1 MLAFSLRAASLSGAG
16 ALLIMP
22 GSPETLA
29 LWGLLATSVAGL
41 IKGELDKRSERQNR
55 EQQHRFEMDERA
67 ATARALAENTALTRA
82 NGAKADAAYD
92 VGAQSLAAANSV
104 NEKIES
110 AVAAIA
116 KARE

>member
-55 EQQHRFEMDERA
+55 EQQHRFEMEERS

-82 NGAKADAAYD
+82 NGAQAA
-92 VGAQSLAAANSV
+92 LAYETANSV
-104 NEKIES
+104 NAKIES